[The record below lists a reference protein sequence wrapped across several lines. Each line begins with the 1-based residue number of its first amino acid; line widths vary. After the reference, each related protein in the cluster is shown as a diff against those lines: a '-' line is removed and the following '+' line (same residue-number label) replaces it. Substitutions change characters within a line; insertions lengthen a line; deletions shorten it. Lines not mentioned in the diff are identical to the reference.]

1 MALSNDFYIEITQK
15 EIKWAEMI
23 KQNLLNVIYCNLELK
38 PFYIEKKNE
47 LEEEYI
53 KTGNVIIGDTLFII
67 KNIINKLEE
76 FNTYYKETK
85 PIDFKLLLPLFLAN
99 QMNNSLQSSKSSDAS
114 NSINRFDIINNQKQY
129 DYLYEDFPEEHK
141 KVI

>member
-1 MALSNDFYIEITQK
+1 MALKNDFYIEITQK
-15 EIKWAEMI
+15 EIKWTEMI